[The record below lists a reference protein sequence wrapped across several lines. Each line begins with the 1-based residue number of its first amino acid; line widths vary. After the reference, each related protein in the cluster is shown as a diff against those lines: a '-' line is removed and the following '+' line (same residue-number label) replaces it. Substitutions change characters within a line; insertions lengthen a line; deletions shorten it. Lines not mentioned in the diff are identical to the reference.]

1 MDLVEESGPTGRRSR
16 SLKAYRELRRGPVV
30 ENMLMEKEDELQ
42 EKEKLP
48 VEIWLVRKDLWIFKR
63 R

>member
-1 MDLVEESGPTGRRSR
+1 
-16 SLKAYRELRRGPVV
+16 
-30 ENMLMEKEDELQ
+30 MLMEKEDELQ